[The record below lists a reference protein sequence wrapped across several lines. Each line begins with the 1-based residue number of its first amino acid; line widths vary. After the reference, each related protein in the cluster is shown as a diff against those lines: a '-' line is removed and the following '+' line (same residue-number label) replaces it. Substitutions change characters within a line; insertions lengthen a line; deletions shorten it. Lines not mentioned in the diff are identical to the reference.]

1 MNMAEQHTTL
11 ANSSVCG
18 LSTPCFVMQLGTKGG
33 KDKSP
38 PFP

>member
-1 MNMAEQHTTL
+1 MNMAEQHRTL
-11 ANSSVCG
+11 ANSSEPCG
-18 LSTPCFVMQLGTKGG
+18 LSTLCFVMQLET